1 MERVGIEIGFP
12 IVSVCLEH
20 STNAEIEQR
29 VHLHA
34 FLSNKNEQVDL
45 LADGIYKKLCFEGCE
60 VSDWSVTLPS
70 HVRGART
77 GDEVNQLRSTMQ
89 DYNRTLEAHYYAQAE
104 KVGSLHKRSNLPAG
118 EKFIIKN
125 KWIQNLWKQK
135 KLTTQA
141 AVGEVFSGRCGLAN
155 FQREAGAISTYE
167 VNLAMAEKERIALA
181 QKVQRQHPFVP
192 LWHEVT
198 LFMAQFTQVP
208 PPDRTKLLVF
218 EGSSQVGKSDFL
230 EHLYGAD
237 KTCLVN
243 MQGVTGEPP
252 LQEYAANYNKYKAIL
267 FDEVTAEQIL
277 NKRMLYQGGC
287 RSQTLGY
294 SNTGCMQYKVNLHQV
309 LMMMSTNDF
318 WSQVKTD
325 ADKDYLEKNIIF
337 CRITAPLFIS
347 PVTDDS
353 GDA

>member
-12 IVSVCLEH
+12 IVSTCLEH
-20 STNAEIEQR
+20 STNAEVEQR

-45 LADGIYKKLCFEGCE
+45 VTDGNYKKLCFEGCE

-70 HVRGART
+70 HVRNASA
-77 GDEVNQLRSTMQ
+77 GDAVNQLRNSMQ

-104 KVGSLHKRSNLPAG
+104 KVGSLHRRSNIPAG

-135 KLTTQA
+135 KLTTDS
-141 AVGEVFSGRCGLAN
+141 AVTEVCAGRCGLAN
-155 FQREAGAISTYE
+155 FQREANAISTFE
-167 VNLAMAEKERIALA
+167 VNLAMAEKERIAMA
-181 QKVQRQHPFVP
+181 QKVQRQCPFVP
-192 LWHEVT
+192 LWHEVL
-198 LFMAQFTQVP
+198 LFMAQFSMVP

-230 EHLYGAD
+230 EHLYGAG

-252 LQEYAANYNKYKAIL
+252 LQEYASNFNKFKAIL
-267 FDEVTAEQIL
+267 FDEVTPAQIL

-287 RSQTLGY
+287 RCQTLGY
-294 SNTGCMQYKVNLHQV
+294 SNAGCMQYKVNLHQV
-309 LMMMSTNDF
+309 PLMMSTNDF

-325 ADKDYLEKNIIF
+325 ADKEYLEKNIIF
-337 CRITAPLFIS
+337 CRITEPLFIS
-347 PVTDDS
+347 LVADE
-353 GDA
+353 DA